1 MYPILI
7 SIFFYFQQLDCRQ
20 ILSGK
25 MINAILFIFYQEVMK
40 QKMNKPFDI
49 HRNIQKTIEIDH
61 FTKAMKNA
69 LFFHDVHADKEHFV
83 QIFRNRFCKM
93 QHKNGDSGRY

>member
-49 HRNIQKTIEIDH
+49 HRNIQKTIEIGH
-61 FTKAMKNA
+61 FTRYRRYGTDILLSGNRLQFIRLPLQHCMKYIQ
-69 LFFHDVHADKEHFV
+69 VCRK
-83 QIFRNRFCKM
+83 
-93 QHKNGDSGRY
+93 

>member
-25 MINAILFIFYQEVMK
+25 MINAILFIFYQEVIVPCK
-40 QKMNKPFDI
+40 
-49 HRNIQKTIEIDH
+49 
-61 FTKAMKNA
+61 FTH
-69 LFFHDVHADKEHFV
+69 L
-83 QIFRNRFCKM
+83 IFM
-93 QHKNGDSGRY
+93 

>member
-25 MINAILFIFYQEVMK
+25 MINAILFIFYQTVYSSFVSLLYQEVMK

-49 HRNIQKTIEIDH
+49 HRNIQKTIEIGH
-61 FTKAMKNA
+61 FT
-69 LFFHDVHADKEHFV
+69 
-83 QIFRNRFCKM
+83 
-93 QHKNGDSGRY
+93 RYRRYGTDIL

>member
-49 HRNIQKTIEIDH
+49 HRNIQK
-61 FTKAMKNA
+61 N
-69 LFFHDVHADKEHFV
+69 
-83 QIFRNRFCKM
+83 N
-93 QHKNGDSGRY
+93 

>member
-40 QKMNKPFDI
+40 KNINKPFYF
-49 HRNIQKTIEIDH
+49 HLNIKKKIYFDNLT
-61 FTKAMKNA
+61 
-69 LFFHDVHADKEHFV
+69 
-83 QIFRNRFCKM
+83 
-93 QHKNGDSGRY
+93 RYIGYGTYFI

>member
-61 FTKAMKNA
+61 FNSY
-69 LFFHDVHADKEHFV
+69 
-83 QIFRNRFCKM
+83 R
-93 QHKNGDSGRY
+93 RYGTDIL

>member
-49 HRNIQKTIEIDH
+49 HRNIQKQLRLTTSLGTDGTARIFFNPGIDSNSSD
-61 FTKAMKNA
+61 FPFNT
-69 LFFHDVHADKEHFV
+69 V
-83 QIFRNRFCKM
+83 
-93 QHKNGDSGRY
+93 

>member
-25 MINAILFIFYQEVMK
+25 MINAILFIFYQEV
-40 QKMNKPFDI
+40 
-49 HRNIQKTIEIDH
+49 
-61 FTKAMKNA
+61 
-69 LFFHDVHADKEHFV
+69 
-83 QIFRNRFCKM
+83 
-93 QHKNGDSGRY
+93 